1 MRLDDYRTSD
11 NVEDQRGQGGRGG
24 GGIRMGGLPIG
35 GGKMGIGMLAI
46 IVIGAMLL
54 GVDPSA
60 LLNGGMTSQVP
71 QQSAQPADPT
81 SAATACNV
89 DEISRFSCQ
98 VLASTEDSWAD
109 IFRAQ
114 GAAYT
119 PPRFVF
125 YSGTGMSGCGT
136 ANAAVGPFYCPADQ
150 RIYLDT
156 SFFDELHRRFGAPGD
171 FAQAYVIAHEVG
183 HHIQT
188 VTGISEQVRRQQAR
202 VGERE
207 GNALQVR
214 MELQADCYAGVWGA
228 RNRDRVEAG
237 DLEEAL
243 GAAQAIGDDT
253 LQRQAQGRVV
263 PDSFTHGSAEQRMR
277 WFKHGFD
284 TGDPAQ
290 CDTFAANRV

>member
-11 NVEDQRGQGGRGG
+11 NVEDQRGQGGGRRGLG
-24 GGIRMGGLPIG
+24 MGGLPLG
-35 GGKMGIGMLAI
+35 GGKMGIGMLVV
-46 IVIGAMLL
+46 IVVGAMLF

-60 LLNGGMTSQVP
+60 LLNGGMQTGAPP
-71 QQSAQPADPT
+71 QQTSAPADPQ

-98 VLASTEDSWAD
+98 VLASTEDSWDA
-109 IFRAQ
+109 IFKAGGQ
-114 GAAYT
+114 PYT

-125 YSGTGMSGCGT
+125 YAGTGMWGCGT

-156 SFFDELHRRFGAPGD
+156 SFFDELHRKFGAPGD

-188 VTGISEQVRRQQAR
+188 VTGISDQVRRQQSQ
-202 VGERE
+202 VSERE

-214 MELQADCYAGVWGA
+214 MELQADCYAGVWGS
-228 RNRDRVEAG
+228 RNRDRLEAG
-237 DLEEAL
+237 DIDEAL
-243 GAAQAIGDDT
+243 TAAQAIGDDT
-253 LQRQAQGRVV
+253 LQRQAQGRVM

-277 WFKHGFD
+277 WFKRGFD
-284 TGDPAQ
+284 TGDPAK
-290 CDTFAANRV
+290 CDTFAARQV

>member
-11 NVEDQRGQGGRGG
+11 NVEDQRGKGGR
-24 GGIRMGGLPIG
+24 RMAGLPFG
-35 GGKMGIGMLAI
+35 GGKMGIGMLAV

-60 LLNGGMTSQVP
+60 LLNGGMTGQAPP
-71 QQSAQPADPT
+71 QQSAGPAGSADPA
-81 SAATACNV
+81 SAADACNV
-89 DEISRFSCQ
+89 DPISRFSCQ
-98 VLASTEDSWAD
+98 VLASTEDSWEA

-125 YSGTGMSGCGT
+125 YAGTGMSGCGS

-188 VTGISEQVRRQQAR
+188 VTGISEQVRSQQSQ

-228 RNRDRVEAG
+228 RNRDRIEAG
-237 DLEEAL
+237 DIDEAL
-243 GAAQAIGDDT
+243 GAARAIGDDT

-277 WFKHGFD
+277 WFKQGYD
-284 TGDPAQ
+284 TGDPGQ
-290 CDTFAANRV
+290 CDTFAARQI